1 MKFFDTSAYIT
12 LQSIIS
18 RPIKLIEFPYPERQR
33 REKLFDWVQAVE
45 SPWQMKTSRVVGD
58 YSLVKLKESVARESH

>member
-1 MKFFDTSAYIT
+1 MLLKFFDTSAYIT

-18 RPIKLIEFPYPERQR
+18 RPIKLSEFPHPE

-58 YSLVKLKESVARESH
+58 YSLVKLKESVARQSH